1 MIATKMAVLAL
12 AVGGAGVVGAGTLHA
27 RAQGGFRGHG
37 DRVMMHKFVDFVVN
51 EKLDEIGATE
61 SQKQKVREIKDRLQK
76 DAKALHQDHAALHR
90 ELLGL
95 LEQDN
100 PDPARLKALV
110 HERAEAVTRFADE
123 AADAAIELH
132 GVLTPEQ
139 RKKVLA
145 MAREHM
151 EARHHF

>member
-1 MIATKMAVLAL
+1 MIDPKMAVLAL
-12 AVGGAGVVGAGTLHA
+12 AVGGVGILGAGAFRVHA
-27 RAQGGFRGHG
+27 HGGFRGHH
-37 DRVMMHKFVDFVVN
+37 DQAMMLKFMDFVVN

-61 SQKQKVREIKDRLQK
+61 AQKQKVRGIKDRLVQ
-76 DAKALHQDHAALHR
+76 DGKALHQDHAALHQ

-132 GVLTPEQ
+132 GVFTPDQ
-139 RKKVLA
+139 RKKLLA
-145 MAREHM
+145 AVKEHL
-151 EARHHF
+151 EARRHF

>member
-1 MIATKMAVLAL
+1 M
-12 AVGGAGVVGAGTLHA
+12 
-27 RAQGGFRGHG
+27 
-37 DRVMMHKFVDFVVN
+37 DFVVN

-61 SQKQKVREIKDRLQK
+61 PQRQKVREIKDRLLK
-76 DAKALHQDHAALHR
+76 DAKALHQDHPALHQ
-90 ELLGL
+90 ELLSL

-110 HERAEAVTRFADE
+110 HERTEALTRFADE